1 MEFCSSS
8 RSFWTAPYPKQIIP
22 YPGKS
27 PVSGLARLHMT
38 QPWFRK
44 SSRPILLNMRTM
56 TGDGG
61 AGDADSLAG
70 PRGGHTRLHECGP
83 LQIRHARQGHT
94 RQAGD
99 TQTTTTTFPYRL
111 FLLDPPSPETIFHHG
126 FREKFTIY
134 TQGCWSRPEP
144 PFLAGAGAV
153 FLVRLRLLLL
163 LLLLLTGL

>member
-1 MEFCSSS
+1 MIKKEKVEFCSSS

-99 TQTTTTTFPYRL
+99 TQT
-111 FLLDPPSPETIFHHG
+111 PP
-126 FREKFTIY
+126 
-134 TQGCWSRPEP
+134 P
-144 PFLAGAGAV
+144 PFHTGFFYSIPQVLKPFLNRTCLA
-153 FLVRLRLLLL
+153 
-163 LLLLLTGL
+163 LTPDQISPFSLCQRKISSLIFRCKV